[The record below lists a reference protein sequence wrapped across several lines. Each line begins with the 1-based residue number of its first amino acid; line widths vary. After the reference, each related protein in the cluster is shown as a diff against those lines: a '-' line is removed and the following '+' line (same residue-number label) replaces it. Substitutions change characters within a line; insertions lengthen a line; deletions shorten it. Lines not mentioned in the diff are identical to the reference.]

1 MWKSDRREGE
11 TLLLYFFC
19 STRKNFWEKFA
30 INFTRSSNSFMNILT
45 YSLAIFSIVVPSFTI
60 NFVSL
65 FRLDL
70 YFPLRFNFLLLRDF
84 KHRNAVFINWLFI
97 QIIKCKAIGCIL
109 MAFLTRIYIA
119 YYFSYLQFIKPFKT
133 TRNREGIHYLCRSSL
148 TSSSTSSPDILL
160 YYSTPFTL
168 LFFSSIQFFYHTHKI
183 IMLRDF

>member
-30 INFTRSSNSFMNILT
+30 INFTRSSISFMNILT

-109 MAFLTRIYIA
+109 WLSSHAFISLTTLAI
-119 YYFSYLQFIKPFKT
+119 
-133 TRNREGIHYLCRSSL
+133 CSSL
-148 TSSSTSSPDILL
+148 NLSKLL
-160 YYSTPFTL
+160 EIEKEFTIYAVLPLHLLLHLRLTFYCTIQLHLRCFFFLRFSFFTTP
-168 LFFSSIQFFYHTHKI
+168 IK
-183 IMLRDF
+183 